1 LQARNVQV
9 LAVEYTNDS
18 VSLHDCPLQFPLAL
32 VMGNEVEGLS
42 DETRSLCSATVHLPM
57 HGLKNSL
64 NVSVAFG
71 IAVYEVMRRYSL
83 EYSICDDSL
92 R

>member
-1 LQARNVQV
+1 M
-9 LAVEYTNDS
+9 
-18 VSLHDCPLQFPLAL
+18 
-32 VMGNEVEGLS
+32 MGNEAEGLS
-42 DETRSLCSATVHLPM
+42 DETRSHCVATVHLPM

-71 IAVYEVMRRYSL
+71 ISVYEVVRRYCV
-83 EYSICDDSL
+83 EYSLHNTPL